1 MIFLRNLSY
10 SEYWKSLILI
20 LILIMTISYDTC
32 IYFNLHI
39 SIHCIHFNLW
49 KKNYIIFLRIDDF
62 TYGRSFILFFL
73 SLEIKINKIK
83 QHVMLCMHLV
93 QRSFFIMQVLRN
105 TCTRWKCSKI
115 PELFSTDALINCCIP
130 CKLCINVVFLF
141 QYGWLWFMLRGRP
154 ESNCWIRV
162 QWSCGQVRR
171 SLHCSRTSISSIK
184 DVSFVA
190 DVSLNRVEIKRTLS
204 FIVLAK
210 DKYLP

>member
-1 MIFLRNLSY
+1 MYAAFS
-10 SEYWKSLILI
+10 SE
-20 LILIMTISYDTC
+20 
-32 IYFNLHI
+32 
-39 SIHCIHFNLW
+39 
-49 KKNYIIFLRIDDF
+49 IIFH
-62 TYGRSFILFFL
+62 YA
-73 SLEIKINKIK
+73 K
-83 QHVMLCMHLV
+83 
-93 QRSFFIMQVLRN
+93 VLRN
-105 TCTRWKCSKI
+105 TCTLVGSVAKYQSF
-115 PELFSTDALINCCIP
+115 FSIDAPINCCIP

-141 QYGWLWFMLRGRP
+141 QYGWLWFMLRGRA

-190 DVSLNRVEIKRTLS
+190 GCIFQNRVEINRTLS